1 MFTLSKDGH
10 KVQIVPSSRGSPGHK
25 TKKVPSQEPP
35 VLPGSGEMEHSKA
48 FAFPWKWRNVRTDLC
63 SKSMPK
69 IRYVLSL
76 LVAACLCHR
85 RCWRFD
91 EAGESQSAQVRGT
104 PGMELTGGVSV
115 PPASLLSF
123 SSSLCLWA
131 PSLCSRPLECCT
143 QFGLAAA
150 PDPASQAGDLT
161 H

>member
-1 MFTLSKDGH
+1 M
-10 KVQIVPSSRGSPGHK
+10 QIVPSSRGSPGHK
-25 TKKVPSQEPP
+25 TKKVQVRSHLCCLE
-35 VLPGSGEMEHSKA
+35 VGRWSTAKLLLSPGNGG
-48 FAFPWKWRNVRTDLC
+48 
-63 SKSMPK
+63 MPK
-69 IRYVLSL
+69 MRDVLSL

-91 EAGESQSAQVRGT
+91 EAGEGQSAQVRGT
-104 PGMELTGGVSV
+104 PGVELTGGVSV

-143 QFGLAAA
+143 QTGLAAPSA

-161 H
+161 QKG